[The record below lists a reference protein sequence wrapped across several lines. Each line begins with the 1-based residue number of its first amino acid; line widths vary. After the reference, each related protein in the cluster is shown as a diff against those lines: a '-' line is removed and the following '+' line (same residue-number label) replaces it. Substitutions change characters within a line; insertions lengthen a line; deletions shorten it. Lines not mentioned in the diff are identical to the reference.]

1 MAEGRVV
8 IRRLREAELGPM
20 IDLWKMSGLSHKP
33 RGRDRI
39 SALRAQRRGSPDLFL
54 GAFDGSRLVGAV
66 IASDDGRRGWVNRLV
81 VLPEARRRGVAKYLI
96 KAAEEALRNRGRHL
110 FCVHVE
116 SDNEPSMNL
125 LEKAGYIRQKEILYY
140 AKRERKSY

>member
-39 SALRAQRRGSPDLFL
+39 SALKAQRKGSPDLFL
-54 GAFDGSRLVGAV
+54 GAFDG
-66 IASDDGRRGWVNRLV
+66 NRLV
-81 VLPEARRRGVAKYLI
+81 VLEVGKETERAGV
-96 KAAEEALRNRGRHL
+96 
-110 FCVHVE
+110 
-116 SDNEPSMNL
+116 
-125 LEKAGYIRQKEILYY
+125 
-140 AKRERKSY
+140 ERSYT